1 MNMRNAK
8 IAQRQRG
15 LTLVEIMVAIGI
27 SAILLTGVLQILV
40 SSKQSYRVLE
50 ATARVQEAGRFA
62 VNFIAEDLRMAGF
75 TGCYRGNVASID
87 NILNNPDAFDW
98 NLNTPLEG
106 HEWNGAGWTP
116 PLPAAIAGDVLAGTD
131 VVVIRSLASDGV
143 PVNRDV
149 PGANINLAPSGDIFV
164 IGDII
169 MVTDCNNASVFQIT
183 NKQIT
188 AGGTRILLV
197 HSAGGGIPGNSSP
210 PQLSNSFGPGSE
222 AARIQVTVYY
232 ISTNESDEP
241 ALYRRILGT
250 GGATTAQELID
261 GVENMQILYGEDTSD
276 DGLANRYVAA
286 SDVVSMDNVVS
297 ARVSLLMRTED
308 NIASSNQTYLFNGA
322 SVTANDLRMRR
333 VFTST
338 TKLRNR
344 GAM

>member
-1 MNMRNAK
+1 MRNGTLEH
-8 IAQRQRG
+8 RQRG

-62 VNFIAEDLRMAGF
+62 VDFIAEDLRMAGF
-75 TGCYRGNVASID
+75 TGCYRGNTASID
-87 NILNNPDAFDW
+87 NILNDPDAFNW
-98 NLNTPLEG
+98 NLNTPLDG
-106 HEWNGAGWTP
+106 HEWNGSGWTP
-116 PLPAAIAGDVLAGTD
+116 PLPADIAGEVREGTD
-131 VVVIRSLASDGV
+131 VVIIRGLANDGV

-149 PGANINLAPSGDIFV
+149 PGANINLDPADDIFV
-164 IGDII
+164 IGDIV
-169 MVTDCNNASVFQIT
+169 MVTDCNNASVFQVT

-197 HSAGGGIPGNSSP
+197 HSAGGGSPGNSSP

-232 ISTNESDEP
+232 IGTNDSGEP
-241 ALYRRILGT
+241 ALYRRTLGT
-250 GGATTAQELID
+250 GGVMAAQELVD
-261 GVENMQILYGEDTSD
+261 GIEDMQILYGEDISD
-276 DGLANRYVAA
+276 DGFANRYVAA
-286 SDVVSMDNVVS
+286 SGVASIDNVVS
-297 ARVSLLMRTED
+297 TRVSLLLRTED

-322 SVTANDLRMRR
+322 TITADDLRMRR
-333 VFTST
+333 VFTAT